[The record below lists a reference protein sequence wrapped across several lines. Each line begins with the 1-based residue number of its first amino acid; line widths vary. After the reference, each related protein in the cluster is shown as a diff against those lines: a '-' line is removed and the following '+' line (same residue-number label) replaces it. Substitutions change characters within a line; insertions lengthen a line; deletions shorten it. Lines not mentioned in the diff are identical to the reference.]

1 MIKIKKIIPAAL
13 LLTSISSVALADS
26 WNVGASASY
35 ANIDGTAK
43 DTQFTGNTSSG
54 TAVVQTR
61 GATGGDANFPFASV
75 FIEYSKTLD
84 KDFDLVFGLDYVPF
98 KAEIES
104 SSKADTD
111 ISTAQ
116 SSQSSTPAT
125 GTRTAKLELEKYAT
139 LYLQPTY
146 KIGGGTAV
154 YGKVGYIHGDVK
166 ISGSNTATG
175 STINAKDTL
184 NGYTVG
190 LGVQHNIDKNLFV
203 RLEGNYTDHDTVT
216 ATDSLAT
223 KFSADSEMYAG
234 KISIGYSF

>member
-1 MIKIKKIIPAAL
+1 MNKIKKIAPIAL
-13 LLTSISSVALADS
+13 LLTSISSAAFADN
-26 WNVGASASY
+26 WNLGASASY
-35 ANIDGTAK
+35 GTIDGTAK
-43 DTQFTGNTSSG
+43 DTQFTGNISSG
-54 TAVVQTR
+54 TGVAQTR
-61 GATGGDANFPFASV
+61 GANSGDADFPFASIFV
-75 FIEYSKTLD
+75 EYVKTLD
-84 KDFDLVFGLDYVPF
+84 KSFDLVLGLDYVPF
-98 KAEIES
+98 KAEIDDKSFSDNDKRTGE
-104 SSKADTD
+104 
-111 ISTAQ
+111 TAGV
-116 SSQSSTPAT
+116 S
-125 GTRTAKLELEKYAT
+125 GTRTAKLELKNYAT

-166 ISGSNTATG
+166 ITGSNTATG
-175 STINAKDTL
+175 STINATDTL

-223 KFSADSEMYAG
+223 KYSANSEMYAG

>member
-1 MIKIKKIIPAAL
+1 MIKIKKIIPTAL
-13 LLTSISSVALADS
+13 LLTSISSVALADN

-54 TAVVQTR
+54 TSVAQAT
-61 GATGGDANFPFASV
+61 GATSGDTEFPFASIFV
-75 FIEYSKTLD
+75 EYVKTMD
-84 KDFDLVFGLDYVPF
+84 KNLDLVLGLDYVPF
-98 KAEIES
+98 KAEIDDKS
-104 SSKADTD
+104 FADTD
-111 ISTAQ
+111 KRTGETAG
-116 SSQSSTPAT
+116 AA
-125 GTRTAKLELEKYAT
+125 GTRKATLELKNYAT
-139 LYLQPTY
+139 LYIQPTY

-154 YGKVGYIHGDVK
+154 YGKVGYIHGDIK

-190 LGVQHNIDKNLFV
+190 LGIQHNIDKNLFV

-223 KFSADSEMYAG
+223 KFTADSEMYAG

>member
-13 LLTSISSVALADS
+13 LLTSISSVAFADN

-35 ANIDGTAK
+35 ANIDGTAN
-43 DTQFTGNTSSG
+43 DTQFTGNASSG
-54 TAVVQTR
+54 TAVSQTR
-61 GATGGDANFPFASV
+61 GATGGDANFPFASIFV
-75 FIEYSKTLD
+75 EYSKTMN

-104 SSKADTD
+104 LSKADTD
-111 ISTAQ
+111 ISTA
-116 SSQSSTPAT
+116 SSTTTSTPLA
-125 GTRTAKLELEKYAT
+125 GTRKAKLELENYAT
-139 LYLQPTY
+139 LYLQPTF
-146 KIGGGTAV
+146 KVGGGTAI

-190 LGVQHNIDKNLFV
+190 LGIQHNIDKNLFV

-223 KFSADSEMYAG
+223 KFSADSEIYAG